1 MKIVDSRLP
10 TLIQLSLKTRLLL
23 LREPLNLLSLV
34 TRRRILFGISGVV
47 LRLLLIVVAFCMSRG
62 IHLLAPW
69 LQIPTEGSSLEHIY
83 TRNCYCSFALL
94 RPRKLCSVLFPLVV
108 DSMADEDSRG
118 KRAAEEIP
126 EENMPVSQRLRR
138 MR

>member
-10 TLIQLSLKTRLLL
+10 SLIQLSLKTRLLL

-62 IHLLAPW
+62 VHLFAPW
-69 LQIPTEGSSLEHIY
+69 LQIPAEGSGLEHIY
-83 TRNCYCSFALL
+83 TCNHSCYFAPL
-94 RPRKLCSVLFPLVV
+94 RPRRLCSSFLPSSCRPKQTLWLVRTTV
-108 DSMADEDSRG
+108 ANVR
-118 KRAAEEIP
+118 RRRF
-126 EENMPVSQRLRR
+126 QRKPCR
-138 MR
+138 